1 MVVRISLY
9 IQPESEKGVSVLW
22 SGSTYNF
29 RKVLDEAGVSGAYID
44 EDAGTRKYYRCLRSI
59 DITSDPNKVED
70 IIKNVFNDLAMKV
83 IIESNPIEDSD
94 VADWIADLRKLEYLH
109 FEK

>member
-1 MVVRISLY
+1 MVVRIGLY
-9 IQPESEKGVSVLW
+9 IQPESEKSVSVLW

-44 EDAGTRKYYRCLRSI
+44 EDDGTRKYYRCIRSI

-83 IIESNPIEDSD
+83 VIETNPVEDSD
-94 VADWIADLRKLEYLH
+94 VADWVTDLRKLDYLH
-109 FEK
+109 FAK